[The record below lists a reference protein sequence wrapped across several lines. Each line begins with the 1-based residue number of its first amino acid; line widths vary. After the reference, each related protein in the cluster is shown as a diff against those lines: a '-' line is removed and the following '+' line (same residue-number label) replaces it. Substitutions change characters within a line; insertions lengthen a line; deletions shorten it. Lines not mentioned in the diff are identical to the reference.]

1 MKNKLKKVSS
11 IILESE
17 EAPQDP
23 RFNDSKYGSD
33 DLQSTG
39 GGRVQHYPEGD
50 KLLNWMKIQDPGFIV
65 GYMSNA
71 SINHM
76 ETMFKGSNVSAY
88 EVKSQQDNL
97 ATADTEWTTAQ
108 DYQIN
113 QYLNVL
119 SPQINTLI
127 GQAQAAIDNDNI
139 GQALGYLAQVAQLN
153 AIHATNQAETQRKYQ
168 IYFRLFDA
176 LEAYIKSAKI
186 VKDPFQLDDPTVAAN
201 KRAEEKRKREQ
212 AAKEAK
218 EFAAIEKEIE
228 KLKAEN
234 KELDSKRLADTAK
247 MVLGLGF
254 DVATA
259 AAILNVF
266 AGPADEAALQ
276 LAKRGVQNS
285 IDDLGN
291 LGLRDWTG
299 ASRNPETMRLVRQFT
314 KENPGKYNPFMT
326 DAQNKLAKQQ
336 GLGMDI
342 KKITNSYESKGQVIS
357 ENRKRILREIKKPYV
372 IPEIPKQKYKMN
384 FSGKFKPQNTPD
396 VTASSKID
404 ELIASGNAKGQKWRL
419 KDKHWQGYETTERMN
434 IIYDRVGHG
443 DQAWEMIIGENQ
455 NKKKEH
461 ARKLQEHLNT
471 IAHERAMRQENA
483 DYISPFRLEIQEQE
497 TIQADKD
504 PLFKKVSKILKKEID
519 YSDKPAKN
527 GYPNDP
533 PPEMVNGWHS
543 EYGNDKGYYNKLDPQ
558 SAEAMPL
565 TGNPEIDK
573 RVKKAK
579 RKPK

>member
-97 ATADTEWTTAQ
+97 AIADTEWTTAQ
-108 DYQIN
+108 NYQVD

-119 SPQINTLI
+119 NPQINTLI
-127 GQAQAAIDNDNI
+127 SQAQAEINNNNI
-139 GQALGYLAQVAQLN
+139 GQALAYLAQIDPLN
-153 AIHATNQAETQRKYQ
+153 ATHAANQAATQEKYQ
-168 IYFRLFDA
+168 IYSRLFDA
-176 LEAYIKSAKI
+176 LEVYIKSARI

-201 KRAEEKRKREQ
+201 KRAEEKRKRDQ
-212 AAKEAK
+212 AAKEA
-218 EFAAIEKEIE
+218 AISSAIEKEIE
-228 KLKAEN
+228 KLKADN
-234 KELDSKRLADTAK
+234 KELDAKRFADTAK
-247 MVLGLGF
+247 MVIGLGL
-254 DVATA
+254 DAATA
-259 AAILNVF
+259 VAVLNVLS
-266 AGPADEAALQ
+266 GPADEVALQ
-276 LAKRGVQNS
+276 AAKKGVQSAIDDVAKLGLQNPTTNRLAKEF
-285 IDDLGN
+285 
-291 LGLRDWTG
+291 T
-299 ASRNPETMRLVRQFT
+299 RN
-314 KENPGKYNPFMT
+314 NPGKYNPFMT

-336 GLGMDI
+336 GLGLDASPL
-342 KKITNSYESKGQVIS
+342 KTNITNSYEPQGQVLL

-372 IPEIPKQKYKMN
+372 LSEIPKQKYKMN

-461 ARKLQEHLNT
+461 AKKLQEHLNI
-471 IAHERAMRQENA
+471 IAHERAMRQENV
-483 DYISPFRLEIQEQE
+483 DYTSPFRLAIQEQE
-497 TIQADKD
+497 TIRADKD
-504 PLFKKVSKILKKEID
+504 PLFKKVSKRLKKEID
-519 YSDKPAKN
+519 YSDKPSKN

-533 PPEMVNGWHS
+533 PPEMINGMHP

-573 RVKKAK
+573 KVKKA
-579 RKPK
+579 RKQPK

>member
-97 ATADTEWTTAQ
+97 AIADTEWTTAQ
-108 DYQIN
+108 NYQN
-113 QYLNVL
+113 DQYLNVL
-119 SPQINTLI
+119 NPQINTLI
-127 GQAQAAIDNDNI
+127 SQAQAEINNNNI
-139 GQALGYLAQVAQLN
+139 GQALAYLAQIDPLN
-153 AIHATNQAETQRKYQ
+153 ATHAANQAATQEKYQ
-168 IYFRLFDA
+168 IYNRLFDA
-176 LEAYIKSAKI
+176 LEVYIKSARI

-201 KRAEEKRKREQ
+201 KRAEEKRKRDQ
-212 AAKEAK
+212 AAKEA
-218 EFAAIEKEIE
+218 AISSAIEKEIE
-228 KLKAEN
+228 KLKADN
-234 KELDSKRLADTAK
+234 KELDAKRFADTAK
-247 MVLGLGF
+247 MVIGLGL
-254 DVATA
+254 DAATA
-259 AAILNVF
+259 VAVLNVLS
-266 AGPADEAALQ
+266 GPADEVALQ
-276 LAKRGVQNS
+276 AAKKGVQSAIDDVAKLGLQNPTTNRLAKEF
-285 IDDLGN
+285 
-291 LGLRDWTG
+291 T
-299 ASRNPETMRLVRQFT
+299 RN
-314 KENPGKYNPFMT
+314 NPGKYNPFMT

-336 GLGMDI
+336 GLGLDASPL
-342 KKITNSYESKGQVIS
+342 KTNITNSYEPQGQVLL

-372 IPEIPKQKYKMN
+372 LSEIPKQKYKMN

-461 ARKLQEHLNT
+461 AKKLQEHLNI
-471 IAHERAMRQENA
+471 IAHERAMRQENV
-483 DYISPFRLEIQEQE
+483 DYTSPFRLAIQEQE
-497 TIQADKD
+497 TIRADKD
-504 PLFKKVSKILKKEID
+504 PLFKKVSKRLKKEID
-519 YSDKPAKN
+519 YSDKPSKN

-533 PPEMVNGWHS
+533 PPEMINGMHP

-573 RVKKAK
+573 KVKKA
-579 RKPK
+579 RKQPK

>member
-1 MKNKLKKVSS
+1 MMKNKLKKVSS

-97 ATADTEWTTAQ
+97 AIADTEWTTAQ
-108 DYQIN
+108 NYQN
-113 QYLNVL
+113 DQYLNVL
-119 SPQINTLI
+119 NPQINTLI
-127 GQAQAAIDNDNI
+127 SQAQAEINNNNI
-139 GQALGYLAQVAQLN
+139 GQALAYLAQIDSLN
-153 AIHATNQAETQRKYQ
+153 ATHAANQAATQEKYQ
-168 IYFRLFDA
+168 IYSRLFDA
-176 LEAYIKSAKI
+176 LEVYIKSARI

-201 KRAEEKRKREQ
+201 KRAEEKRKRDQ
-212 AAKEAK
+212 AAKEA
-218 EFAAIEKEIE
+218 AISSAIEKEIE
-228 KLKAEN
+228 KLKADN
-234 KELDSKRLADTAK
+234 KELDAKRFADTAK
-247 MVLGLGF
+247 MVIGLGL
-254 DVATA
+254 DAATA
-259 AAILNVF
+259 VAVLNVLS
-266 AGPADEAALQ
+266 GPADEVALQ
-276 LAKRGVQNS
+276 AAKKGVQSAIDDVAKLGLQNPTTNRLAKEF
-285 IDDLGN
+285 
-291 LGLRDWTG
+291 T
-299 ASRNPETMRLVRQFT
+299 RN
-314 KENPGKYNPFMT
+314 NPGKYNPFMT

-336 GLGMDI
+336 GLGLDASPL
-342 KKITNSYESKGQVIS
+342 KTNITNSYEPQGQVLL

-372 IPEIPKQKYKMN
+372 LSEIPKQKYKMN

-461 ARKLQEHLNT
+461 AKKLQEHLNI
-471 IAHERAMRQENA
+471 IAHERAMRQENV
-483 DYISPFRLEIQEQE
+483 DYTSPFRLAIQEQE
-497 TIQADKD
+497 TIRADKD
-504 PLFKKVSKILKKEID
+504 PLFKKVSKRLKKEID
-519 YSDKPAKN
+519 YSDKPSKN
-527 GYPNDP
+527 GYPNDL
-533 PPEMVNGWHS
+533 PPEMINGMHP

-558 SAEAMPL
+558 SAKAMPL

-573 RVKKAK
+573 KVKKA
-579 RKPK
+579 RKQPK

>member
-1 MKNKLKKVSS
+1 MMKNKLKKVSS

-97 ATADTEWTTAQ
+97 AIADTEWTTAQ
-108 DYQIN
+108 NYQVD

-119 SPQINTLI
+119 NPQINTLI
-127 GQAQAAIDNDNI
+127 SQAQAEINNNNI
-139 GQALGYLAQVAQLN
+139 GQALAYLAQIDSLN
-153 AIHATNQAETQRKYQ
+153 ATHAANQAATQEKYQ
-168 IYFRLFDA
+168 IYSRLFDA
-176 LEAYIKSAKI
+176 LEVYIKSARI

-201 KRAEEKRKREQ
+201 KRAEEKRKRDQ
-212 AAKEAK
+212 AAKEA
-218 EFAAIEKEIE
+218 AISSAIEKEIE
-228 KLKAEN
+228 KLKADN
-234 KELDSKRLADTAK
+234 KELDAKRFADTAK
-247 MVLGLGF
+247 MVIGLGL
-254 DVATA
+254 DAATA
-259 AAILNVF
+259 VAVLNVLS
-266 AGPADEAALQ
+266 GPADEVALQ
-276 LAKRGVQNS
+276 AAKKGVQSAIDDVAKLGLQNPTTNRLAKEF
-285 IDDLGN
+285 
-291 LGLRDWTG
+291 T
-299 ASRNPETMRLVRQFT
+299 RN
-314 KENPGKYNPFMT
+314 NPGKYNPFMT

-336 GLGMDI
+336 GLGLDASPL
-342 KKITNSYESKGQVIS
+342 KTNITNSYEPQGQVLL

-372 IPEIPKQKYKMN
+372 LSEIPKQKYKMN

-461 ARKLQEHLNT
+461 AKKLQEHLNI
-471 IAHERAMRQENA
+471 IAHERAMRQENV
-483 DYISPFRLEIQEQE
+483 DYTSPFRLAIQEQE
-497 TIQADKD
+497 TIRADKD
-504 PLFKKVSKILKKEID
+504 PLFKKVSKRLKKEID
-519 YSDKPAKN
+519 YSDKPSKN

-533 PPEMVNGWHS
+533 PPEMINGMHP

-558 SAEAMPL
+558 SAKAMPL

-573 RVKKAK
+573 KVKKA
-579 RKPK
+579 RKQPK

>member
-1 MKNKLKKVSS
+1 MMKNKLKKVSS

-97 ATADTEWTTAQ
+97 AIADTEWTTAQ
-108 DYQIN
+108 NYQN
-113 QYLNVL
+113 DQYLNVL
-119 SPQINTLI
+119 NPQINTLI
-127 GQAQAAIDNDNI
+127 SQAQAEINNNNI
-139 GQALGYLAQVAQLN
+139 GQALAYLAQIDPLN
-153 AIHATNQAETQRKYQ
+153 ATHAANQAATQEKYQ
-168 IYFRLFDA
+168 IYSRLFDA
-176 LEAYIKSAKI
+176 LEVYIKSARI

-201 KRAEEKRKREQ
+201 KRAEEKRKRDQ
-212 AAKEAK
+212 AAKEA
-218 EFAAIEKEIE
+218 AISSAIEKEIE
-228 KLKAEN
+228 KLKADN
-234 KELDSKRLADTAK
+234 KELDAKRFADTAK
-247 MVLGLGF
+247 MVIGLGL
-254 DVATA
+254 DAATA
-259 AAILNVF
+259 VAVLNVLS
-266 AGPADEAALQ
+266 GPADEVALQ
-276 LAKRGVQNS
+276 AAKKGVQSAIDDVAKLGLQNPTTNRLAKEF
-285 IDDLGN
+285 
-291 LGLRDWTG
+291 T
-299 ASRNPETMRLVRQFT
+299 RN
-314 KENPGKYNPFMT
+314 NPGKYNPFMT

-336 GLGMDI
+336 GLGLDASPL
-342 KKITNSYESKGQVIS
+342 KTNITNSYEPQGQVLL

-372 IPEIPKQKYKMN
+372 LSEIPKQKYKMN

-461 ARKLQEHLNT
+461 AKKLQEHLNI
-471 IAHERAMRQENA
+471 IAHERAMRQENV
-483 DYISPFRLEIQEQE
+483 DYTSPFRLAIQEQE
-497 TIQADKD
+497 TIRADKD
-504 PLFKKVSKILKKEID
+504 PLFKKVSKRLKKEID
-519 YSDKPAKN
+519 YSDKPSKN

-533 PPEMVNGWHS
+533 PPEMINGMHP

-573 RVKKAK
+573 KVKKA
-579 RKPK
+579 RKQPK

>member
-1 MKNKLKKVSS
+1 MMKNKLKKVSS

-76 ETMFKGSNVSAY
+76 ETIFKGSNVSAY

-97 ATADTEWTTAQ
+97 AIADTEWTTAQ
-108 DYQIN
+108 NYQVD

-119 SPQINTLI
+119 NPQINTLI
-127 GQAQAAIDNDNI
+127 SQAQAEINNNNI
-139 GQALGYLAQVAQLN
+139 GQALAYLAQIDSLN
-153 AIHATNQAETQRKYQ
+153 ATHVANQAATQEKYQ
-168 IYFRLFDA
+168 IYSRLFDA
-176 LEAYIKSAKI
+176 LEVYIKSARI

-201 KRAEEKRKREQ
+201 KRAEEKRKRDQ
-212 AAKEAK
+212 AAKEA
-218 EFAAIEKEIE
+218 AISSAIEKEIE
-228 KLKAEN
+228 KLKADN
-234 KELDSKRLADTAK
+234 KELDAKRFADTAK
-247 MVLGLGF
+247 MVIGLGL
-254 DVATA
+254 DAATA
-259 AAILNVF
+259 VAVLNVLS
-266 AGPADEAALQ
+266 GPADEVALQ
-276 LAKRGVQNS
+276 AAKKGVQSAIDDVAKLGLQNPTTNRLAK
-285 IDDLGN
+285 
-291 LGLRDWTG
+291 
-299 ASRNPETMRLVRQFT
+299 EFT
-314 KENPGKYNPFMT
+314 RKNPGKYNPFMT

-336 GLGMDI
+336 GLGLDASPL
-342 KKITNSYESKGQVIS
+342 KTNITNSYEPQGQVLL

-372 IPEIPKQKYKMN
+372 LSEIPKQKYKMN

-461 ARKLQEHLNT
+461 AKKLQEHLNI
-471 IAHERAMRQENA
+471 IAHERAMRQENV
-483 DYISPFRLEIQEQE
+483 DYTSPFRLAIQEQE
-497 TIQADKD
+497 TIRADKD
-504 PLFKKVSKILKKEID
+504 PLFKKVSKRLKKEID
-519 YSDKPAKN
+519 YSDKPSKN

-533 PPEMVNGWHS
+533 PPEMINGMHP

-573 RVKKAK
+573 KVKKA
-579 RKPK
+579 RKQPK

>member
-23 RFNDSKYGSD
+23 RFNDSQYGSD
-33 DLQSTG
+33 DLQSSG
-39 GGRVQHYPEGD
+39 GGRVQHYPE
-50 KLLNWMKIQDPGFIV
+50 GFIV

-97 ATADTEWTTAQ
+97 ATADTEWTAAS
-108 DYQIN
+108 DYQVN

-119 SPQINTLI
+119 SPQINNLI
-127 GQAQAAIDNDNI
+127 SQAQAAINNNNV
-139 GQALGYLAQVAQLN
+139 GQALAYLAEIDSLN
-153 AIHATNQAETQRKYQ
+153 AIHAANQAATLGKQQ
-168 IYFRLFDA
+168 IYNRLFDA
-176 LEAYIKSAKI
+176 LEVYIKSAKI

-212 AAKEAK
+212 AAAS
-218 EFAAIEKEIE
+218 AAIEKEIE

-314 KENPGKYNPFMT
+314 RENPGKYNPFMT

-342 KKITNSYESKGQVIS
+342 KKITNSYEPQGQVLS
-357 ENRKRILREIKKPYV
+357 ENRRRILREIKKPYV
-372 IPEIPKQKYKMN
+372 LLEIPKQKYKMN

-404 ELIASGNAKGQKWRL
+404 ELVASGNAKGQKWRL
-419 KDKHWQGYETTERMN
+419 KDKYWQGYETTERMN

-455 NKKKEH
+455 NKKREH
-461 ARKLQEHLNT
+461 ARKLQEHLN
-471 IAHERAMRQENA
+471 IRAHERVMRQENA
-483 DYISPFRLEIQEQE
+483 DYASPFRLAIQEQE
-497 TIQADKD
+497 TMQANKD
-504 PLFKKVSKILKKEID
+504 PLFKRVSKRLKKEID
-519 YSDKPAKN
+519 YLDKPAKN

-573 RVKKAK
+573 KVKKA
-579 RKPK
+579 RKQPK

>member
-1 MKNKLKKVSS
+1 MMKNKLKKVSS

-97 ATADTEWTTAQ
+97 AIADTEWTTAQ
-108 DYQIN
+108 NYQN
-113 QYLNVL
+113 DQYLNVL
-119 SPQINTLI
+119 NPQINTLI
-127 GQAQAAIDNDNI
+127 SQAQAEINNNNI
-139 GQALGYLAQVAQLN
+139 GQALAYLAQIDPLN
-153 AIHATNQAETQRKYQ
+153 ATHAANQAATQEKYQ
-168 IYFRLFDA
+168 IYSRLFDA
-176 LEAYIKSAKI
+176 LEVYIKSARI

-201 KRAEEKRKREQ
+201 KRAEEKRKRDQ
-212 AAKEAK
+212 AAKEA
-218 EFAAIEKEIE
+218 AISSAIEKEIE
-228 KLKAEN
+228 KLKADN
-234 KELDSKRLADTAK
+234 KELDAKRFADTAK
-247 MVLGLGF
+247 MVIGLGL
-254 DVATA
+254 DAATA
-259 AAILNVF
+259 VAVLNVLS
-266 AGPADEAALQ
+266 GPADEVALQ
-276 LAKRGVQNS
+276 AAKKGVQSAIDDVAKLGLQNPTTNRLAKEF
-285 IDDLGN
+285 
-291 LGLRDWTG
+291 T
-299 ASRNPETMRLVRQFT
+299 RN
-314 KENPGKYNPFMT
+314 NPGKYNPFMT

-336 GLGMDI
+336 GLGLDASPL
-342 KKITNSYESKGQVIS
+342 KTNITNSYEPQGQVLS

-372 IPEIPKQKYKMN
+372 LSEIPKQKYKMN

-461 ARKLQEHLNT
+461 AKKLQEHLNI
-471 IAHERAMRQENA
+471 IAHERAMRQENV
-483 DYISPFRLEIQEQE
+483 DYTSPFRLAIQEQE
-497 TIQADKD
+497 TIRADKD
-504 PLFKKVSKILKKEID
+504 PLFKKVSKRLKKEID
-519 YSDKPAKN
+519 YSDKPSKN

-533 PPEMVNGWHS
+533 PPEMINGMHP

-573 RVKKAK
+573 KVKKA
-579 RKPK
+579 RKQPK